1 MSGETELSDRDARR
15 LDRKLDRIAQRLPRW
30 AARPLAWIRSPS
42 SRWVR
47 LPLAALLILGGIV
60 GFLPVLGFWM
70 VPLGILLLAQDVP
83 LLRRPVLR
91 LLGWAERTWT
101 RWKRRS

>member
-1 MSGETELSDRDARR
+1 MSDRDAHR
-15 LDRKLDRIAQRLPRW
+15 LDRKLDRLAQRLPRW
-30 AARPLAWIRSPS
+30 AGRLLGWVRSPS

-91 LLGWAERTWT
+91 LLSWMERTWT
-101 RWKRRS
+101 RWKRRW

>member
-1 MSGETELSDRDARR
+1 MSERDAQR
-15 LDRKLDRIAQRLPRW
+15 LDRKLDRIARRLPRW
-30 AARPLAWIRSPS
+30 AARPLRWLRSPS

-60 GFLPVLGFWM
+60 GFLPVLGLWM

-83 LLRRPVLR
+83 LLRKPVLR
-91 LLGWAERTWT
+91 LLNWVERTWM
-101 RWKRRS
+101 RWKRRSRTSR